1 MDTGNGSKAVFT
13 DAVGKPMSRP
23 SAAAHLA
30 SPINLLN
37 PDRYEFYTFD
47 DSGDLV
53 KRLMTLKEIQQI
65 IANGDSDGISTN
77 SDAIVEY
84 SPEKKVDD
92 VVNNVQNVLKEEI
105 EKNSDRPV
113 MNDLSSSWTMVLP
126 AVFGNS
132 GEEVVPD
139 GTLIVATPETIM
151 IEPTSVVLTTNKQES
166 NSEVTTNGLM
176 LDSKPEKENNLVSNT
191 SPTSDMMI
199 NNEESIKNTTVLSD
213 ISTNPPLERISTFIP
228 IFSSSTAPKPSNT
241 ITVSSTVTPEKSSTI
256 PPSQSSSLVADNQ
269 KLVTKDGLTAIP
281 TSTTF
286 TSEVERQTTTEL
298 VIDQNDLP
306 ILKENVESLSAVLL
320 NESKNKTIEKIQPA
334 VNNPHN
340 SPSDYETSTKLSNT
354 YITTTQK
361 QLETSPIFKVTT
373 TSATELTSP
382 TTISSNN
389 SQQQLNAE
397 STKIPMSAEEF
408 PSSTYSFLTTFFGM
422 NTIQNSSS
430 INPQISDTTTIINDI
445 SFPQQQ
451 STERPSTIDA
461 LDIEKLA
468 VTELLDQLLLS
479 STSLYQLNPELA
491 QDAQKPTIESKTESE
506 TTLEPEV
513 TTKIEQNI
521 ISSIEQLLSQAITTD
536 VEESAENS
544 TTLQGEKVHDFML
557 NMGEKNMSEVQEQ
570 TATVMS
576 SLMGNLDVDLIK
588 QQNEDITYRNTF
600 KNVSVATEIPPVLDD
615 SVDTFISQV
624 VLEEVLNATTIADDL
639 PAVASTTQKSDVTV
653 EVLLPKTEEEI
664 DLNVL
669 STTSESENFS
679 TIKDDLSTEFST
691 QESSNTEATFQITS
705 TAENE
710 LQETSTTTIEKVDSK
725 TEESDLSTTTDFLTT
740 KIQKQTTVKL
750 EEDFI
755 STTTA
760 DFTTN
765 PTVQT
770 TVTSEPDTVKSNV
783 KWAPVSTIVPSTS
796 SPTEKLPSI
805 IINPTTPITPSVDLS
820 SQISA
825 GFGLED
831 TTSQLD
837 IDIYQ
842 FVQLCNE
849 IAFGFW
855 KSITGSL
862 NSSRSLIV
870 SPFAATSLLA
880 MVFLGA
886 RGATSG
892 EMNEILKLDDMVTF
906 NPHLIFRNV
915 TESIEVSKRA
925 GVAASAIV
933 RQLYS
938 DKNRGKLLSF
948 YKERARQFY
957 DGHVEEANFKEIGD
971 VIRRRTNLLVK
982 RNTWG
987 KIHEFIKENSVTVRP
1002 PLAGVS
1008 VNIFQ
1013 TDCSAASTTNRDG
1026 EIYFQV
1032 SPTIRQRRLVPIPA
1046 AVWRSG
1052 FLAGY
1057 EPGLDATAVAI
1068 GAKDQVI
1075 STIFVMPG
1083 QQGIA
1088 APGDG
1093 LARLE
1098 QHLVEGAFK
1107 EGSWIRLLKSLI
1119 PRIGL
1124 EVQIPR
1130 FSHKSFVNAT
1140 LALQKMGLKDLFD
1153 SKKADLRGLNGIS
1166 HELYL
1171 SDIVQINNF
1180 ATCGESRIDES
1191 HHIEI
1196 YPSINGARS
1205 TKKLRS
1211 SIVEDGND
1219 QRDYQRAFDETI
1231 LDAGYLSMPLPLRP
1245 RQARVPEVPKLRFDR
1260 PFLYFV
1266 RHNPT
1271 GLIMHM
1277 GRFNPRLLP

>member
-1 MDTGNGSKAVFT
+1 MLMLFILFFSVVTSVSVIMDTGNGSKAVFT
-13 DAVGKPMSRP
+13 DAVGKPVSKP
-23 SAAAHLA
+23 AAAAHLA

-53 KRLMTLKEIQQI
+53 KRLMTLEEIQQI
-65 IANGDSDGISTN
+65 IANGDGDGIPSN
-77 SDAIVEY
+77 SAVVDY

-113 MNDLSSSWTMVLP
+113 MDDLSSSWTMVLP

-139 GTLIVATPETIM
+139 GNLIVATPETIM
-151 IEPTSVVLTTNKQES
+151 VEPTSEVLTTSKQE
-166 NSEVTTNGLM
+166 VTANGL
-176 LDSKPEKENNLVSNT
+176 LVDSKTGS
-191 SPTSDMMI
+191 
-199 NNEESIKNTTVLSD
+199 EESVRKTTLSPE
-213 ISTNPPLERISTFIP
+213 TTTPFEKLSTFIP
-228 IFSSSTAPKPSNT
+228 VFASVSTDASSPT
-241 ITVSSTVTPEKSSTI
+241 IA
-256 PPSQSSSLVADNQ
+256 LDNQ
-269 KLVTKDGLTAIP
+269 NKTTQMLPI
-281 TSTTF
+281 STT
-286 TSEVERQTTTEL
+286 EVEKQTTTEF
-298 VIDQNDLP
+298 VDLP
-306 ILKENVESLSAVLL
+306 ALKENEEFVSPVAETTFQPTTSNPSS
-320 NESKNKTIEKIQPA
+320 ETTIK
-334 VNNPHN
+334 
-340 SPSDYETSTKLSNT
+340 S
-354 YITTTQK
+354 ITTTQK
-361 QLETSPIFKVTT
+361 QQEAASTT
-373 TSATELTSP
+373 ITATE
-382 TTISSNN
+382 TTIKEDEAATTPNN
-389 SQQQLNAE
+389 PQQLSVE
-397 STKIPMSAEEF
+397 STKIPMPAEEF

-422 NTIQNSSS
+422 NTIQNTT
-430 INPQISDTTTIINDI
+430 NPQIADTTTTTEA
-445 SFPQQQ
+445 Q
-451 STERPSTIDA
+451 STEGPSTINA

-468 VTELLDQLLLS
+468 VTELLDQLLQS
-479 STSLYQLNPELA
+479 STNVYQEA
-491 QDAQKPTIESKTESE
+491 TVESKTESE
-506 TTLEPEV
+506 AATSQPEV
-513 TTKIEQNI
+513 TTKMEQSV
-521 ISSIEQLLSQAITTD
+521 ISSIEQLLSQVITH
-536 VEESAENS
+536 VEEPDNS
-544 TTLQGEKVHDFML
+544 TQEQGEKVHEFMV
-557 NMGEKNMSEVQEQ
+557 NMGEKNMTEVQEQ

-588 QQNEDITYRNTF
+588 QQNEEITYRNVF
-600 KNVSVATEIPPVLDD
+600 KNATVATEEPPILDE
-615 SVDTFISQV
+615 SVDSFISQV
-624 VLEEVLNATTIADDL
+624 VLEEVSNATTIVDDL
-639 PAVASTTQKSDVTV
+639 PASTTQKNEDM
-653 EVLLPKTEEEI
+653 LPKVEDEI
-664 DLNVL
+664 
-669 STTSESENFS
+669 
-679 TIKDDLSTEFST
+679 
-691 QESSNTEATFQITS
+691 
-705 TAENE
+705 E
-710 LQETSTTTIEKVDSK
+710 LDATSTTTENEGVSTSKEVFSTTEAAFQTTTTASEFSTTEKIEIK
-725 TEESDLSTTTDFLTT
+725 TEDSGLTTTDSSTTLDDGLLTT
-740 KIQKQTTVKL
+740 TT
-750 EEDFI
+750 
-755 STTTA
+755 S
-760 DFTTN
+760 DFTTTKAE
-765 PTVQT
+765 TVQ
-770 TVTSEPDTVKSNV
+770 SNV
-783 KWAPVSTIVPSTS
+783 KWAPVSTIAPSTS
-796 SPTEKLPSI
+796 TPIEKHPSI
-805 IINPTTPITPSVDLS
+805 ITNPTTPLSPSVDLS

-837 IDIYQ
+837 TDIYQ

-849 IAFGFW
+849 LAFSFW
-855 KSITGSL
+855 KSTTGGL
-862 NSSRSLIV
+862 NPSRSLVV

-933 RQLYS
+933 RELYS
-938 DKNRGKLLSF
+938 DKNKGKLLSF

-982 RNTWG
+982 RSTWG

-1013 TDCSAASTTNRDG
+1013 TDCSAASTANRDG

-1098 QHLVEGAFK
+1098 QHLVESAIK
-1107 EGSWIRLLKSLI
+1107 EGSWIRLLNSLV

-1140 LALQKMGLKDLFD
+1140 MALQRMGLKDLFD
-1153 SKKADLRGLNGIS
+1153 HKKADLRGLNGVS

-1180 ATCGESRIDES
+1180 ATCGENRIDES
-1191 HHIEI
+1191 HHIET
-1196 YPSINGARS
+1196 YPSINNSR
-1205 TKKLRS
+1205 KLKD
-1211 SIVEDGND
+1211 EKEA
-1219 QRDYQRAFDETI
+1219 QRAFDEK
-1231 LDAGYLSMPLPLRP
+1231 LFDAEYLSMPLPLRP
-1245 RQARVPEVPKLRFDR
+1245 RQARVPDVPKLRFDR

>member
-1 MDTGNGSKAVFT
+1 
-13 DAVGKPMSRP
+13 
-23 SAAAHLA
+23 
-30 SPINLLN
+30 
-37 PDRYEFYTFD
+37 
-47 DSGDLV
+47 
-53 KRLMTLKEIQQI
+53 MTLEEIQQI
-65 IANGDSDGISTN
+65 IANGDGDGMPTN
-77 SDAIVEY
+77 NDAVVEY

-105 EKNSDRPV
+105 EKNSDRPA
-113 MNDLSSSWTMVLP
+113 MDDLSSSWTMVLP

-132 GEEVVPD
+132 GGEVVPD
-139 GTLIVATPETIM
+139 GNLIVATPETIM
-151 IEPTSVVLTTNKQES
+151 IEPTSEVLTTSKQE
-166 NSEVTTNGLM
+166 VTANNLL
-176 LDSKPEKENNLVSNT
+176 LDSTTEKGT
-191 SPTSDMMI
+191 TASPTLAESS
-199 NNEESIKNTTVLSD
+199 EESVRKTTMSPE
-213 ISTNPPLERISTFIP
+213 STTTAPFEKLSTFIP
-228 IFSSSTAPKPSNT
+228 VFPSSVATASSSVSTSTDNLSVSSTSTPTRFSSSSSPSAT
-241 ITVSSTVTPEKSSTI
+241 TVLLDNEKKQTQTLPI
-256 PPSQSSSLVADNQ
+256 
-269 KLVTKDGLTAIP
+269 
-281 TSTTF
+281 STTF
-286 TSEVERQTTTEL
+286 AAEPERQTTTEFVL
-298 VIDQNDLP
+298 SLNDFLA
-306 ILKENVESLSAVLL
+306 LKENVEISSA
-320 NESKNKTIEKIQPA
+320 ESQKKTTEGFQPTTQI
-334 VNNPHN
+334 
-340 SPSDYETSTKLSNT
+340 SETSIKSIQTDA
-354 YITTTQK
+354 TTTQK
-361 QLETSPIFKVTT
+361 QQEAVSTT
-373 TSATELTSP
+373 IAATE
-382 TTISSNN
+382 TTIKEAEVTSSPNN
-389 SQQQLNAE
+389 SQQLSVE
-397 STKIPMSAEEF
+397 STKIPMPAEEF

-422 NTIQNSSS
+422 NTLQNTSSP
-430 INPQISDTTTIINDI
+430 NPQIADTTTTSNAVE
-445 SFPQQQ
+445 
-451 STERPSTIDA
+451 STEGPSTINA

-468 VTELLDQLLLS
+468 VTELLDQLLIS
-479 STSLYQLNPELA
+479 STNVYQLNSEQEA
-491 QDAQKPTIESKTESE
+491 TVESKTESGA
-506 TTLEPEV
+506 TLEPEV
-513 TTKIEQNI
+513 TTKMEQSV
-521 ISSIEQLLSQAITTD
+521 ISSIEQLLSQVITD
-536 VEESAENS
+536 AEEPADNS
-544 TTLQGEKVHDFML
+544 TIQQGEKVHEFMV
-557 NMGEKNMSEVQEQ
+557 NMGEKNMSDVQEQ

-600 KNVSVATEIPPVLDD
+600 KNVSAATEVPPILDE
-615 SVDTFISQV
+615 SVDSFISQV
-624 VLEEVLNATTIADDL
+624 VLEEVFNATTIVDDL
-639 PAVASTTQKSDVTV
+639 PASTTQKNDVTE
-653 EVLLPKTEEEI
+653 EVLLPKIEEEI
-664 DLNVL
+664 ELNAP
-669 STTSESENFS
+669 STTTENDSVS
-679 TIKDDLSTEFST
+679 TSNENLKTEFVST
-691 QESSNTEATFQITS
+691 TEAVVQ
-705 TAENE
+705 
-710 LQETSTTTIEKVDSK
+710 TSTTIASETSATEVEKIEIK
-725 TEESDLSTTTDFLTT
+725 TEESGLATTTDSFTTAKLTTVEDDLFSTTTGEF
-740 KIQKQTTVKL
+740 V
-750 EEDFI
+750 
-755 STTTA
+755 
-760 DFTTN
+760 TN
-765 PTVQT
+765 PTTQT
-770 TVTSEPDTVKSNV
+770 TKAADSETVPSNV
-783 KWAPVSTIVPSTS
+783 KWAPVSTIAPSTS

-805 IINPTTPITPSVDLS
+805 IANPTTPLSPSVDLS

-837 IDIYQ
+837 TDIYQ
-842 FVQLCNE
+842 FVRLCNE
-849 IAFGFW
+849 LAFSFW
-855 KSITGSL
+855 KSTTGSL
-862 NSSRSLIV
+862 SPSRSLV
-870 SPFAATSLLA
+870 LSPFAATSLLA

-938 DKNRGKLLSF
+938 DKNKGKLLNF

-982 RNTWG
+982 RSTWG

-1002 PLAGVS
+1002 PLSGVS

-1013 TDCSAASTTNRDG
+1013 TDCSAASTSSRDG

-1098 QHLVEGAFK
+1098 QHLVDSAFK

-1119 PRIGL
+1119 PRVGL

-1140 LALQKMGLKDLFD
+1140 MALQRMGLTDLFD
-1153 SKKADLRGLNGIS
+1153 YKKADLRGLNGVS

-1191 HHIEI
+1191 HHVET
-1196 YPSINGARS
+1196 YPSINNAR
-1205 TKKLRS
+1205 KLRAT
-1211 SIVEDGND
+1211 EEHDAA
-1219 QRDYQRAFDETI
+1219 RDFQRAFDNK
-1231 LDAGYLSMPLPLRP
+1231 LFDGDYLAMPLPLRP